1 MNRNQFLK
9 VSSLAG
15 VGLAINPLN
24 SCGLNSK
31 PMKLKSIGLGLF
43 SVPKLLENDLEEAI
57 KILSEMG
64 ITEFETY
71 GPYTFSDDRN
81 KASWAAVT
89 PQLGF
94 SVSGLYGKSASE
106 FKTLL
111 SKYNITVPSM
121 HTDLY
126 TLEEHLGEL
135 AEAANALGAKY
146 VVLPSIPDHERPSID
161 AYKTMASRFNKIG
174 EQAKK
179 EGISFA
185 YHNHGYGLQPD
196 QNGVAPIDYIFNG
209 TDPDSVF
216 FEMDLFWTVAGK
228 ANPEQLLAKHS
239 GRFKMLHIK
248 DMRELSFFSGDGST
262 PDQWMA
268 LFPQLTSAGSG
279 VMDLKNI
286 LNTAM
291 QNGVDHYFIE
301 HDFAPDPI
309 KNIGDAA
316 VYLKNLE
323 ISI

>member
-1 MNRNQFLK
+1 MNRTQFLK

-24 SCGLNSK
+24 SCGLNSN
-31 PMKLKSIGLGLF
+31 PIKLKSIGLGLF
-43 SVPKLLENDLEEAI
+43 SVPKLLENNLEGAI

-71 GPYTFSDDRN
+71 GPYLFSDDRN
-81 KASWAAVT
+81 KESWAAVT

-94 SVSGLYGKSASE
+94 NVSGLYGKSASE
-106 FKTLL
+106 FKALL
-111 SKYNITVPSM
+111 AAYNITVPSM

-126 TLEEHLGEL
+126 TLEERMGKL
-135 AEAANALGAKY
+135 AEAANTLGAKY
-146 VVLPSIPDHERPSID
+146 VVLPSIPDHERPNID
-161 AYKTMASRFNKIG
+161 AYKVMAERFNKIG
-174 EQAKK
+174 ENAKK

-185 YHNHGYGLQPD
+185 YHNHGYGLQPNE
-196 QNGVAPIDYIFNG
+196 NGVTPIDYIFDG
-209 TDPDSVF
+209 TDHESVF

-228 ANPEQLLAKHS
+228 ANPEELLTKHS

-248 DMRELSFFSGDGST
+248 DMRELSYFSGDGST

-309 KNIGDAA
+309 KNIGDASS
-316 VYLKNLE
+316 YLSNLR
-323 ISI
+323 IG